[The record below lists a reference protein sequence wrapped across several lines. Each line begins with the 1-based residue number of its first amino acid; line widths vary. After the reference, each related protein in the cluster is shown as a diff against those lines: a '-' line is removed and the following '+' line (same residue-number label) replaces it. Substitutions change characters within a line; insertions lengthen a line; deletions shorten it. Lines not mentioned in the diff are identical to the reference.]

1 MDDNYKIYQQLLN
14 HFKSNKF
21 ENLYQTFKRITDTN
35 VLFLIIVDYNLLNN
49 HALVP
54 IINKEDVFETL
65 SNLYKINEED
75 LEKLLFQYDIIVE

>member
-35 VLFLIIVDYNLLNN
+35 VLFLIIVDYNL
-49 HALVP
+49 
-54 IINKEDVFETL
+54 F
-65 SNLYKINEED
+65 
-75 LEKLLFQYDIIVE
+75 F

>member
-14 HFKSNKF
+14 DFKSNKF
-21 ENLYQTFKRITDTN
+21 ENLYQTFKRIEDTN

-65 SNLYKINEED
+65 SNLYKIN
-75 LEKLLFQYDIIVE
+75 